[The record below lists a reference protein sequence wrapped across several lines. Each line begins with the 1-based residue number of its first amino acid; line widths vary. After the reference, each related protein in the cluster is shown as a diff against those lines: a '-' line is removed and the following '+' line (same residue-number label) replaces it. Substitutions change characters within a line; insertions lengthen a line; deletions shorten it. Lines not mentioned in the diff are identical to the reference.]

1 MHPQAIIVDS
11 THAEETYFLQAARD
25 QIPSTKSALIEL
37 PDKPETRL
45 AWISKLDSTA
55 LSGKLLPQ
63 FQAVYSLIHVRLEQG
78 ALRHISPST
87 CCWYSQSTKTS
98 HFITQ
103 SRQERSLNP
112 PAYNRIATSHRE
124 ASGELPIQLSM
135 AFESFWSAASVA
147 DALSPSSNFYAED
160 G

>member
-63 FQAVYSLIHVRLEQG
+63 F
-78 ALRHISPST
+78 
-87 CCWYSQSTKTS
+87 
-98 HFITQ
+98 
-103 SRQERSLNP
+103 
-112 PAYNRIATSHRE
+112 
-124 ASGELPIQLSM
+124 
-135 AFESFWSAASVA
+135 
-147 DALSPSSNFYAED
+147 PSSILTHLRQVGIRCTSTF
-160 G
+160 